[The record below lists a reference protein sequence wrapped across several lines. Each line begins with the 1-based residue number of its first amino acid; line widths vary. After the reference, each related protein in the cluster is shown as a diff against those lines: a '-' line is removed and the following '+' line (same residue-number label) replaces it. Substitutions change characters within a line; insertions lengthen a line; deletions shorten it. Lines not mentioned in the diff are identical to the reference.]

1 MSSPSSDLCTPENF
15 EGGRKALKPIHDR
28 DHSRSCL
35 TFGFRWECFRL
46 PPPTLRYLIHVIKF
60 FFDHVLH
67 TMRIASRLV
76 CQLICLDST
85 LSRLAC
91 TTKSIL
97 LSVTTWDDNTNQN
110 VCVCVYVCVCVR
122 ACVRVRACVYVC
134 ARACVYVCVLSG
146 SSSFLILMT
155 VMLF

>member
-1 MSSPSSDLCTPENF
+1 M
-15 EGGRKALKPIHDR
+15 
-28 DHSRSCL
+28 
-35 TFGFRWECFRL
+35 
-46 PPPTLRYLIHVIKF
+46 
-60 FFDHVLH
+60 
-67 TMRIASRLV
+67 MRIASRLV

-85 LSRLAC
+85 LSCLAC

-97 LSVTTWDDNTNQN
+97 LSVTNWDDNTNQN
-110 VCVCVYVCVCVR
+110 VCVCVCACAHARVRKCVCACVR

-146 SSSFLILMT
+146 SISFLILMT